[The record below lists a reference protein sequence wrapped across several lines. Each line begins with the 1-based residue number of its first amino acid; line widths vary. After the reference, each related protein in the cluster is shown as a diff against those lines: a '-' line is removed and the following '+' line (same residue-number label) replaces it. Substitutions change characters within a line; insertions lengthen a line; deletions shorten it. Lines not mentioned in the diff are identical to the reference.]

1 MLDFKQIEQKLR
13 KLPLCEFKN
22 YYDSIFHESIFL
34 SMSEFD
40 KLNRIFTLHTH
51 LINGYMVSYYAV
63 LNNNNI

>member
-1 MLDFKQIEQKLR
+1 MLNFKQIEQKLS

-22 YYDSIFHESIFL
+22 YYDSIFHEGIFL
-34 SMSEFD
+34 NIFEFE

-51 LINGYMVSYYAV
+51 LINGYMVSYYAD